1 MFAKDLIFRKQNE
14 QIYEIYLAMI
24 ISNSNATLQVPSLH
38 PCWGI
43 VKKIILFKRS
53 GILEEICGAVRSW

>member
-1 MFAKDLIFRKQNE
+1 M
-14 QIYEIYLAMI
+14 YLAMI
-24 ISNSNATLQVPSLH
+24 ISNSNATLEVPSLH